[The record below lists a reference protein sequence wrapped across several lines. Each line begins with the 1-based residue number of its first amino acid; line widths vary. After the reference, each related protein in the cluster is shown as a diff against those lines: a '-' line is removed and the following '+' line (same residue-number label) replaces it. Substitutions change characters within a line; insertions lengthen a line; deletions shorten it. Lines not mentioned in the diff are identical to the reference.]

1 MPFITQCWMVGISE
15 NTEVQ
20 VECLIV
26 FGVEFYPSYHKQGL
40 RPTAL
45 IIADYAEVYLIQRQ
59 GGSHHCFPQCSG
71 FQDGLSALAQYCSY
85 VTAWAQSFD

>member
-1 MPFITQCWMVGISE
+1 MVGISE

-59 GGSHHCFPQCSG
+59 GVSSLLSPVLWVPGWLISFGTILFVRNSLGSI
-71 FQDGLSALAQYCSY
+71 L
-85 VTAWAQSFD
+85 